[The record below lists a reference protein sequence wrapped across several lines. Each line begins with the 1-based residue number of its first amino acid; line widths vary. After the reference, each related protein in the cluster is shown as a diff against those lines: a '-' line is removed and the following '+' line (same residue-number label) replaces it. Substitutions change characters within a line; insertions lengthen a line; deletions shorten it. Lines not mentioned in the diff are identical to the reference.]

1 MNAWTLLTDDARE
14 RATFASLA
22 ATLALPCTS
31 AGPKNRLRSV
41 TRIATPHGVYF
52 LKTFVRT
59 QWQNRVR
66 FLATAPRARD
76 DAERERRVADALR
89 AAGHRAPRI
98 VAHGR
103 RGAFAFLLCAEL
115 PGTAL
120 RERLRIAI
128 DAALL
133 RAVARHCGELLAAGF
148 WLPDLS
154 AEHVFVHGGEL
165 AVLDL
170 HNGRLARVGPAP
182 RWLLARVL
190 RRFRRSVLDLGVP
203 RAPALRFAARLLHA
217 ARCRDVRAVLR
228 AQPPWATAA
237 RYDAPGK
244 SAAYAERS
252 PARSAREQALLR
264 RVWPGRRG
272 ESVLDLPCG
281 AGRLLPL
288 LRDELGHRVVHADGS
303 LAMLREAR
311 ARAPRPAPAVLG
323 NALALPFADGAVDGV
338 VMFRFL
344 HHLPR
349 DAAWQ
354 ALAEA
359 CRVARR
365 FVVVSFF
372 HPCSA
377 HGASRLVSAWLGA
390 PPTRFSTTLGALR
403 AHAAKHGFALAAAA
417 AERAFV
423 RDLWLAAFER
433 ESTAT

>member
-1 MNAWTLLTDDARE
+1 MPAWTLLTDDARE

-22 ATLALPCTS
+22 ATIQLPAVS

-41 TRIATPHGVYF
+41 TRIATSHGVYF
-52 LKTFVRT
+52 LKRFVRT
-59 QWQNRVR
+59 QLGNRVR
-66 FLATAPRARD
+66 FACTQPRARD
-76 DAERERRVADALR
+76 DAERERLVADALR
-89 AAGHRAPRI
+89 AAGHRAPRV
-98 VAHGR
+98 VAIGR
-103 RGAFAFLLCAEL
+103 DGASSFLLCAEL
-115 PGTAL
+115 PGTSL
-120 RERLRIAI
+120 RERLLAGT

-133 RAVARHCGELLAAGF
+133 RAVARHCGALLAAGL

-154 AEHVFVHGGEL
+154 ADHVFVHGREL

-170 HNGRLARVGPAP
+170 HNGRLAAPGPAP
-182 RWLLARVL
+182 LWLVRRVL

-203 RAPALRFAARLLHA
+203 RATALRFAARLLRA
-217 ARCRDVRAVLR
+217 AGRRDVREALR
-228 AQPPWATAA
+228 TQPPWSTAA

-244 SAAYAERS
+244 SAVYAERN
-252 PARSAREQALLR
+252 PARGARELALLQ

-272 ESVLDLPCG
+272 ETVLDLPCG

-288 LRDELGHRVVHADGS
+288 LRDDLGHRVVHADGS

-311 ARAPRPAPAVLG
+311 TRAAQPVPAALG
-323 NALALPFADGAVDGV
+323 EALAMPFADGAVDGV

-349 DAAWQ
+349 DAAGL
-354 ALAEA
+354 AFAEA
-359 CRVARR
+359 CRTARR

-377 HGASRLVSAWLGA
+377 HHARRTVRTWLGA
-390 PPTRFSTTLGALR
+390 PPTRFATTLGRLR
-403 AHAAKHGFALAAAA
+403 AMAAKCGFALTAAA

-423 RDLWLAAFER
+423 RDLWVAAFER
-433 ESTAT
+433 TRAP